1 MYIYIYT
8 IIYKYVYIYIN
19 LFGYLTILRYVKI
32 KYFNPYHHGDL
43 TVLKTTHVDSGFA
56 LKLNICEIIL
66 TALRMEI
73 LSSNILNQWM
83 VDRHC
88 LGLGFSWW
96 DALIIPNSTL
106 YTPCSVGEGSHFQKH
121 RANLK
126 RQWHSKIVDPH
137 SLASVAS
144 PARGTSI
151 QPIRA
156 IGSWSQST
164 CLLRIE
170 EIWWLSP

>member
-1 MYIYIYT
+1 MYIYT

-73 LSSNILNQWM
+73 LSSNILNQ
-83 VDRHC
+83 
-88 LGLGFSWW
+88 
-96 DALIIPNSTL
+96 
-106 YTPCSVGEGSHFQKH
+106 
-121 RANLK
+121 
-126 RQWHSKIVDPH
+126 
-137 SLASVAS
+137 
-144 PARGTSI
+144 
-151 QPIRA
+151 
-156 IGSWSQST
+156 
-164 CLLRIE
+164 
-170 EIWWLSP
+170 